1 MGKKKLNY
9 IFHDPNTRD
18 VTASFLFDLFVEVNA
33 AKVDRIIGE
42 AVRSRDTDVAVSVL
56 PSEPFTAEISRG
68 L

>member
-1 MGKKKLNY
+1 MGKTKLNY

-33 AKVDRIIGE
+33 AKVDRIISE
-42 AVRSRDTDVAVSVL
+42 AVRSRSTDVTIPVIQY
-56 PSEPFTAEISRG
+56 EPFSADVGRG